1 MKNTFTPSQQY
12 PRTHYGTQ
20 SPETYLL
27 NKYVTPGHRIVDT
40 CVTSLFH
47 PPWNI
52 YSDKASAIDGKTFN
66 KISFELLEVFL
77 LGKFSSFE
85 LYER

>member
-27 NKYVTPGHRIVDT
+27 NKYVTPGHGIVDT
-40 CVTSLFH
+40 CVTSIHLGIFTQ
-47 PPWNI
+47 I
-52 YSDKASAIDGKTFN
+52 KRQQSMGKLLT
-66 KISFELLEVFL
+66 KLVFELLEVFL